1 MNIGNL
7 GVNTS
12 SSSHNIDMDR
22 APGSNIRT
30 ACDSC
35 RARKTKVIVVLSI
48 PRHLH
53 STLASLPLLI
63 GGPLLLSARQRNQP
77 VLTASKRIGS
87 VPILNL
93 LSGAN
98 REHLVSFVAEWH
110 YNKY

>member
-53 STLASLPLLI
+53 STLASLQSLI
-63 GGPLLLSARQRNQP
+63 GGPLCSVLGRETSLCLLRQ
-77 VLTASKRIGS
+77 SE
-87 VPILNL
+87 
-93 LSGAN
+93 SGVY
-98 REHLVSFVAEWH
+98 LF
-110 YNKY
+110 